1 MSTSWNVIS
10 KHFKS
15 VKLVQHHID
24 SFNYF
29 IDRII
34 PDIVYENKIIE
45 KEATNSNDKIKILCR
60 VEFMNLILD
69 KIQTIES
76 DGKISY
82 ISAMDCR
89 LRGIT
94 YHAPLYVD
102 VKKTI
107 KKINLETG
115 VEKENVSEEKLL
127 LCWVPI
133 MLQSSYCSLKNNNH
147 SKIEKGECLYDEGG
161 YFIVNGTERVIVQQE
176 RMNNNTFYVFHPKEE
191 YVTGEIRSCD
201 ENSKRAPSNLKMIY
215 VKKIFRISIPF
226 MKKTIPLFCL
236 FRLLGA
242 NTDDEII
249 SSIGMEEEFNS
260 FIQYSLEESFYIKN
274 RDDALEWMSRNYTIP
289 NTQKEIL
296 VNVINRDF
304 LPHIGTDESSLDK
317 KRQFLGYM
325 TRKMILIITGKR
337 EFDDRDHY
345 GNKRVDLSGQ
355 LLGIIFK
362 NGWNR
367 VYNET
372 SVFIEK
378 RINSANNYNKD
389 FTMSNVIDSN
399 SITKELSTAL
409 ATGNWGTKNFNKTG
423 VSQVLSRLNNLAFVS
438 HLRRLTTPITKNGT
452 TAKPRQLHNTQW
464 GMCCPAETPEGS
476 SAGLVKNTAM
486 TCHFSQYYSPRII
499 ISLLEEYKRLNMD
512 EDGNGDYIVFIN
524 GKLLYNIKC
533 SDRLYKFLK
542 EKKLDG
548 TIPFD
553 TAIVLPLHSNEFKI
567 YTDSGRVC
575 RPLFVVKDGK
585 ILAESFDVKNSKWS
599 DLVENGIIEYLDVNE
614 EEHSLI
620 ANYSS
625 DLNKKYKSYTHCEL
639 HPSLILG
646 TSASVIPFPDHNQSP
661 RNCYQCIG
669 RDEKVLMEDGT
680 LKCIGDIKIGDRVVT
695 FNPITLE
702 TTNTKVVYCQESTTE
717 KKMYRLTTING
728 REIKATYDHKFMTNK
743 GWMEVEDIDE
753 SVKVAIH
760 LHQKEVSNFV
770 DNYLILDREFFMDK
784 MKNII
789 GEKLSKFHCKKLEY
803 MGILPLYSTSSL
815 VPTLARILGI
825 IMTDG
830 SLNVYEK
837 GPQIQLTL
845 GNKESIKLFRN
856 DIVSLGFTKNKI
868 NYHEG
873 NVNSSIHTGY
883 NIIYNNSLP
892 SLIISLGCI
901 YGKKS
906 IQEQPPIPNW
916 ILKGSLLVKREFLSA
931 FQGGDGCKIRCNNMN
946 GKNKYN
952 FVCAATYKSKTKE
965 HVDSLKMFMVSMKEI
980 FSEFGVEVDAPMI
993 CKGKYDKVMVGYKI
1007 LDKQDNLIK
1016 YFDTIGYRYDTHKIV
1031 ESGNVTE
1038 YLKYKKHFFKSY
1050 FETQN
1055 KIIELHNQG
1064 KFNGDIG
1071 RILNIPTNKV
1081 SDRIK
1086 SYKNGREIT
1095 CPKLPEQCRYEYW
1108 CENVEC
1114 KETSIYI
1121 PVRKVEIEKE
1131 VIADITTESEN
1142 HSFIANGFCV
1152 HNSAMG
1158 KQAVGIYASNYQKR
1172 MDTMA
1177 HVLMYPQKPLI
1188 TSKVTEHINFSEL
1201 PSGVNCIVAVCCYNG
1216 YNQEDAIIIN
1226 QSAIDRGLFR
1236 STFYRTYI
1244 DRESKSSTHDE
1255 VFGKVYGRY
1264 TSKLENDGLIAPGT
1278 KVEERDILINRIS
1291 ASENAKT
1298 DSFSNI
1304 SVRNGENGIVDNVM
1318 VSSGKD
1324 GMKMAKVTIRQ
1335 TRIPQIGD
1343 KFASLHAQK
1352 GTCGMTY
1359 RQEDLPFTSEGIV
1372 PDIIINPLFLPS
1384 RMTLGQVLEC
1394 VLGKA
1399 KATTGTKYDSTPFEK
1414 ITVEDI
1420 SKELESSGY
1429 EKYGKETLY
1438 DGMTGKELQA
1448 RIFIGPTYYQR
1459 LKHMV
1464 EDKAHARS
1472 RGPMQMLVRQP
1483 LEGRSRDGGLRF
1495 GEMEKDDLAKGTLI
1509 TLSTG
1514 LSIPIEDMHTY
1525 HFNLLSWCP
1534 KTDCI
1539 ISSKKTN
1546 WLSKGMKKTLRMT
1559 FEDGRVIN
1567 AGYTHPFLTENNEW
1581 LTADQLRKH
1590 IGIRM
1595 KSTVDFTKYSP
1606 YEELKECSEF
1616 MIGYS
1621 DTLWFECDT
1630 MENYNK
1636 TLAMCRLLGL
1646 LVTDGY
1652 INQSIGKLSTG
1663 GELKFNT
1670 QAVLDDIVC
1679 IVKREWKCRRE
1690 NETNWTTTVPCELHK
1705 FYKSLPGIKL
1715 GRKCDNDYSLPDFIM
1730 DEHCPLPLIREFLGG
1745 LFGGDGHCPV
1755 LSTRGRGYSDDII
1768 TSVNFSQS
1776 RVKSKLPQLKEG
1788 MEKIKKLLSRFGI
1801 NNVTIQKERETTISK
1816 EKYEGE
1822 EKQYQVTLSINI
1834 SDLPMFAEKIGFR
1847 YCVHKSIRLSLA
1859 KSYRKLREEC
1869 LRQTK
1874 WVVERVRELSG
1885 YVKGE
1890 RKKKSEFMSVKDA
1903 LERANKELRERE
1915 PIYNQYYSQPDYEM
1929 VRERMKREV
1938 QDYELVKMNYEY
1950 FPTPGKYFESI
1961 GALNCFDDGKIIT
1974 YGVKCSIPTFNLKLV
1989 RIDEVEDMEGY
2000 DIQVEE
2006 TENFV
2011 SNGVVAHNCMIVHGA
2026 SAVTN
2031 ERLMRVSDLYKTEVC
2046 GDCGIIGTVL
2056 KNEDIFQCNSCSSTK
2071 SKKVEVPYA
2080 SKLLFQE
2087 LMAMNIAPRFKF

>member
-1 MSTSWNVIS
+1 MSSSWNVIS

-45 KEATNSNDKIKILCR
+45 KEATNNNDKIKILCR

-76 DGKISY
+76 DGKISHV
-82 ISAMDCR
+82 SAMDCR

-102 VKKTI
+102 VKKI
-107 KKINLETG
+107 VKKINLETG

-127 LCWVPI
+127 LCWIPI
-133 MLQSSYCSLKNNNH
+133 MLQSSYCSLKNNEH
-147 SKIEKGECLYDEGG
+147 SKVEKGECLYDEGG
-161 YFIVNGTERVIVQQE
+161 YFVVNGTERVIVQQE

-249 SSIGMEEEFNS
+249 SSIGLEEDS
-260 FIQYSLEESFYIKN
+260 DIFIQYSLEESFYIKN

-289 NTQKEIL
+289 NTQKEML

-304 LPHIGTDESSLDK
+304 LPHIGTDESCLEK

-399 SITKELSTAL
+399 SISKELSSAL
-409 ATGNWGTKNFNKTG
+409 STGNWGTKNFNKTG

-499 ISLLEEYKRLNMD
+499 ISLLEEYKRLNKE
-512 EDGNGDYIVFIN
+512 EDGSGDYIVFIN
-524 GKLLYNIKC
+524 GKLLYNIKF
-533 SDRLYKFLK
+533 SDKLYKFLK
-542 EKKLDG
+542 EKKLNG
-548 TIPFD
+548 TIPYD

-585 ILAESFDVKNSKWS
+585 ILADSFDVKNSKWS

-620 ANYSS
+620 ANYTS
-625 DLNKKYKSYTHCEL
+625 DLQKKYKSYTHCEL

-661 RNCYQCIG
+661 RNCYQ
-669 RDEKVLMEDGT
+669 
-680 LKCIGDIKIGDRVVT
+680 
-695 FNPITLE
+695 
-702 TTNTKVVYCQESTTE
+702 
-717 KKMYRLTTING
+717 
-728 REIKATYDHKFMTNK
+728 
-743 GWMEVEDIDE
+743 
-753 SVKVAIH
+753 
-760 LHQKEVSNFV
+760 
-770 DNYLILDREFFMDK
+770 
-784 MKNII
+784 
-789 GEKLSKFHCKKLEY
+789 
-803 MGILPLYSTSSL
+803 
-815 VPTLARILGI
+815 
-825 IMTDG
+825 
-830 SLNVYEK
+830 
-837 GPQIQLTL
+837 
-845 GNKESIKLFRN
+845 
-856 DIVSLGFTKNKI
+856 
-868 NYHEG
+868 
-873 NVNSSIHTGY
+873 
-883 NIIYNNSLP
+883 
-892 SLIISLGCI
+892 
-901 YGKKS
+901 
-906 IQEQPPIPNW
+906 
-916 ILKGSLLVKREFLSA
+916 
-931 FQGGDGCKIRCNNMN
+931 
-946 GKNKYN
+946 
-952 FVCAATYKSKTKE
+952 
-965 HVDSLKMFMVSMKEI
+965 
-980 FSEFGVEVDAPMI
+980 
-993 CKGKYDKVMVGYKI
+993 
-1007 LDKQDNLIK
+1007 
-1016 YFDTIGYRYDTHKIV
+1016 
-1031 ESGNVTE
+1031 
-1038 YLKYKKHFFKSY
+1038 
-1050 FETQN
+1050 
-1055 KIIELHNQG
+1055 
-1064 KFNGDIG
+1064 
-1071 RILNIPTNKV
+1071 
-1081 SDRIK
+1081 
-1086 SYKNGREIT
+1086 
-1095 CPKLPEQCRYEYW
+1095 
-1108 CENVEC
+1108 
-1114 KETSIYI
+1114 
-1121 PVRKVEIEKE
+1121 
-1131 VIADITTESEN
+1131 
-1142 HSFIANGFCV
+1142 
-1152 HNSAMG
+1152 SAMG

-1255 VFGKVYGRY
+1255 VFGKVHGRY
-1264 TSKLENDGLIAPGT
+1264 TSKLENDGLVAPGT

-1291 ASENAKT
+1291 ASETAKT

-1420 SKELESSGY
+1420 SRELESSGY

-1559 FEDGRVIN
+1559 FEDGRIIN

-1590 IGIRM
+1590 IGMRL
-1595 KSTVDFTKYSP
+1595 KATVDFTKYSP
-1606 YEELKECSEF
+1606 YEELKECSDF
-1616 MIGYS
+1616 IIGYS

-1630 MENYNK
+1630 IENYNK

-1663 GELKFNT
+1663 GELKFDT

-1679 IVKREWKCRRE
+1679 IVKREWKCRKE

-1715 GRKCDNDYSLPDFIM
+1715 GRKCDNDHSLPDFIM
-1730 DEHCPLPLIREFLGG
+1730 NDDCPLPLVREFLGG

-1755 LSTRGRGYSDDII
+1755 LSTRGRGYSDDIL

-1801 NNVTIQKERETTISK
+1801 NNVTIQKERETTVSK
-1816 EKYEGE
+1816 ENYEGE

-1834 SDLPMFAEKIGFR
+1834 SDLPIFAEKIGFR
-1847 YCVHKSIRLSLA
+1847 YCVHKSMRLSLA

-1903 LERANKELRERE
+1903 VERANKELRERE
-1915 PIYNQYYSQPDYEM
+1915 PIYNQYYSQPNYEM

-1938 QDYELVKMNYEY
+1938 QDYELVKMNYNY

-1961 GALNCFDDGKIIT
+1961 GALDCFDDGKIIT

-2046 GDCGIIGTVL
+2046 GECGIIGTVL